1 MLTDFHTHILPGI
14 DDGAKN
20 VEEALALLRQEKT
33 QGVGRVVLTPHFY
46 PRYETPDGFLRKRE
60 AAFAQL
66 QAAAEQYGD
75 LPKMVLG
82 AEVYFFRGMS
92 ESESL
97 NALTI
102 GGGDCIL
109 IEMPPAPW
117 PEEVLMELERI
128 YFRRGLTPVVA
139 HIDRYIGPWRTY
151 GLPRRLAQMPVL
163 VQANGEFFLER
174 STAALALRMLKAQ
187 QIQLLGSDCH
197 NLTDRKPNL
206 AQAARKI
213 RKSLGD
219 EALTR
224 MGNYEWKLLD
234 RWA

>member
-14 DDGAKN
+14 DDGAQTP
-20 VEEALALLRQEKT
+20 EDSLALLRQEKA
-33 QGVGRVVLTPHFY
+33 QGIERVVLTPHFY
-46 PRYETPDGFLRKRE
+46 PRYENPEQFLRKRE
-60 AAFAQL
+60 QALAAL
-66 QAAAEQYGD
+66 RGAAGEEE
-75 LPKMVLG
+75 LPTLVPG

-102 GGGDCIL
+102 GAGNCIL

-117 PEEVLMELERI
+117 PEEVLRELERI
-128 YFRRGLTPVVA
+128 YFRRGITPVVA

-163 VQANGEFFLER
+163 VQANGDFFLEK
-174 STAALALRMLKAQ
+174 STAGLALRMLRAD

-206 AQAARKI
+206 AAAAEKI
-213 RKSLGD
+213 RNALG
-219 EALTR
+219 EEPLAR
-224 MGNYEWKLLD
+224 IGNYEWKILGG
-234 RWA
+234 